1 MNKKGLGKGLNA
13 LIRSNNDFEDRAGI
27 VELNISDIVR
37 NAKQPRQEFD
47 QEKLEELAASIRQ
60 YGIIQ
65 PVIVRRL
72 TNKKY
77 ELIAGE
83 RRWRAARLAG
93 LDKIPAVIKEVSD
106 REITELAL
114 IENIQREDLN
124 PIEEALAYKQLMEEF
139 GLTQEE
145 LSKRV
150 GKSRSFIA
158 NSVRLLN
165 LPPEAQRMVQAGQLS
180 AGHARALLVIERAID
195 QANLAKKIVEKN
207 LSVRQIEQLVKKIT
221 SEGKKKIP
229 RKRRESESLIV
240 KDIEE
245 QMQGK
250 LGTKV
255 RIKHGSKRGMI
266 EIEYYSD
273 DDLQRI
279 VDLILGHNYS

>member
-165 LPPEAQRMVQAGQLS
+165 LPPEAQQMVQTGQLS

-195 QANLAKKIVEKN
+195 QANLAKKIVEKIYQSDKLNN
-207 LSVRQIEQLVKKIT
+207 L
-221 SEGKKKIP
+221 
-229 RKRRESESLIV
+229 
-240 KDIEE
+240 
-245 QMQGK
+245 
-250 LGTKV
+250 
-255 RIKHGSKRGMI
+255 
-266 EIEYYSD
+266 
-273 DDLQRI
+273 
-279 VDLILGHNYS
+279 

>member
-13 LIRSNNDFEDRAGI
+13 LIRSNNDFEDRVGI

-124 PIEEALAYKQLMEEF
+124 PIEEALAYRQLMEEF

-165 LPPEAQRMVQAGQLS
+165 LPPEAQQMVQTGQLS

>member
-165 LPPEAQRMVQAGQLS
+165 LPPEAQQMVQTGQLS

>member
-27 VELNISDIVR
+27 IELNISDIVR

-165 LPPEAQRMVQAGQLS
+165 LPPEAQQMVQTGQLS

-255 RIKHGSKRGMI
+255 RIKHGNKRGMI